1 MGFVLASAATF
12 FLNASFEEL
21 LMSGISR
28 SKVRHTILCKH
39 CGTDFTVPE
48 YRKDTAQYCSR
59 SCMAL
64 AARSQITA
72 NCLECGNVFS
82 HISSR
87 ANKAKYC
94 GPECYHKAMH
104 KKGSVQYNCVHCGIA
119 FLDSPSTKRKYCS
132 KACVN
137 KAHKSEWK
145 PDFTTVRKNML
156 ARGMLTKCVRCGYAE
171 HPEILG
177 VHHKDRNRKNND
189 LGNLEVLCP
198 NCHSLEHN
206 RHTPHGFME

>member
-1 MGFVLASAATF
+1 
-12 FLNASFEEL
+12 
-21 LMSGISR
+21 MSGISR
-28 SKVRHTILCKH
+28 SRVRHTISCKH

-64 AARSQITA
+64 AARSQIRA
-72 NCLECGNVFS
+72 NCLECGSVFS

-104 KKGSVQYNCVHCGIA
+104 RKGSVQYKCVHCGTA

-145 PDFTTVRKNML
+145 PDFTTVRKNMMV
-156 ARGMLTKCVRCGYAE
+156 RGMLTECVRCGYAE

-189 LGNLEVLCP
+189 LSNLEVLCP

-206 RHTPHGFME
+206 RHTPHGFIE